1 MLRLLPVIKKSFMG
15 TAAVVMLLFFP
26 ATTFA
31 DSSDPSTNCTPP
43 TYSDPGVHHPVG
55 SDANT
60 FTYNCTS
67 GLWENAHYTYDPA
80 TNTRAAKDP
89 AIYTYNDTT
98 GNWDTTRWDYSAAT
112 GQYVADT
119 VSVPQPPAGAITVGG
134 PPAPTLT
141 ADTAAPSDSNV
152 GTDSSVSGNTN
163 TPSGST
169 VSTTGTSNLAN
180 NNSLNSSMNNGVLS
194 LANSGNASVTGNTT
208 GGDATSG
215 NTQVIANVINML
227 QSTSNV
233 LGDPNLLTFTANIN
247 GNINGDLLLDPAKL
261 GTIQPASNST
271 TLNNNVTVNNTA
283 DASMNNNVALAS
295 TSGNADVSSNTSG
308 GNATSGNA
316 NAVANIVNTL
326 NSAINAGQS
335 FLGVININGNLNG
348 DILLPPN
355 FVDQLLASNVP
366 HATIDTTQINNNINV
381 ANNVN
386 QSINNSLTT
395 SATSGSATVAGNT
408 AGGNATTG
416 TAGTNVTVF
425 NLTGSNIIGSND
437 LLVFVNVQGK
447 WVGMILNAPA
457 GSTAA
462 ELGGGISN
470 NTTITNNAD
479 ITNKANQSINNN
491 INVASKSGD
500 ASVTNNTS
508 GGNATSGNAFS
519 SVNLMNMIN
528 DNLSLNNWF
537 GLLFINV
544 FGTWNG
550 SFGVN
555 TAAGDPVPASVSA
568 NGAGGSP
575 VKVFQFVP
583 TSSGSTR
590 GGSHYNVQPLSTS
603 NNATGANNNVQ
614 PSAVLAAHTDKAPGA
629 STQITTTPAQH
640 NYLIPAAGVA
650 LAVLL
655 LASEKIRFFHRS
667 QA

>member
-1 MLRLLPVIKKSFMG
+1 MLRLLPIIKKSFMG

-31 DSSDPSTNCTPP
+31 DSSDPSTDCTPP

-55 SDANT
+55 SDAGT
-60 FTYNCTS
+60 FTYNCMT

-80 TNTRAAKDP
+80 TNTRMAKDP
-89 AIYTYNDTT
+89 AIYTYNATT
-98 GNWDTTRWDYSAAT
+98 GKWDTTVWDFDAAT
-112 GQYVADT
+112 GKYVADT
-119 VSVPQPPAGAITVGG
+119 VSVSQPPAGATTVGG
-134 PPAPTLT
+134 PPAPTPLTDTTTPNSTNAT
-141 ADTAAPSDSNV
+141 ADSSAV
-152 GTDSSVSGNTN
+152 GSTN
-163 TPSGST
+163 APSGSS
-169 VSTTGTSNLAN
+169 VSTTGNLNLTDN
-180 NNSLNSSMNNGVLS
+180 NNLNSSMNNGVLS
-194 LANSGNASVTGNTT
+194 LANSGNASVIGNTT

-215 NTQVIANVINML
+215 NTQAIANVINML

-233 LGDPNLLTFTANIN
+233 LSNPNLLTFTANIN
-247 GNINGDLLLDPAKL
+247 GDINGDLLLDPTKL

-271 TLNNNVTVNNTA
+271 TLNNNVTVNNSA
-283 DASMNNNVALAS
+283 DASMNNNVTLAS
-295 TSGNADVSSNTSG
+295 TSGNADVSGNTSG

-348 DILLPPN
+348 DILLPPD

-366 HATIDTTQINNNINV
+366 HATIDTTQINNNVNV
-381 ANNVN
+381 TNNTN
-386 QSINNSLTT
+386 QSINNAIQA
-395 SATSGSATVAGNT
+395 SAASGSATVAGNT
-408 AGGNATTG
+408 AGGNAATG
-416 TAGTNVTVF
+416 TASTNVTVF

-447 WVGMILNAPA
+447 WVGMIMNAPA

-462 ELGGGISN
+462 ELGGGISSNKTTINN
-470 NTTITNNAD
+470 NTD
-479 ITNKANQSINNN
+479 ITNTANQSINNN
-491 INVASKSGD
+491 IKVASKSGD

-519 SVNLMNMIN
+519 SINLMNMIN

-550 SFGVN
+550 SFGIN
-555 TAAGDPVPASVSA
+555 TAAGNPIPAPSSPSS
-568 NGAGGSP
+568 NGGSP

-583 TSSGSTR
+583 NSSGKAT
-590 GGSHYNVQPLSTS
+590 GSHYSVQPLGASSLGNSS
-603 NNATGANNNVQ
+603 NDVQ
-614 PSAVLAAHTDKAPGA
+614 HNAVLAAHSDKTPSA
-629 STQITTTPAQH
+629 SAQITTTPAQH
-640 NYLIPAAGVA
+640 NYLIPAAGVV
-650 LAVLL
+650 LAILL
-655 LASEKIRFFHRS
+655 LGSEKIRFFHRS